1 MAAEMEERA
10 SAARDTANEA
20 KARRGNA
27 IRENSLD
34 DMLRLT
40 SVIEYVALVN
50 ADPDAY
56 PSGSPE
62 RMAAIMHCDD
72 MAKFILSGSIP
83 HKYKEKKEDTGV
95 RSRAYFQA
103 YSR

>member
-1 MAAEMEERA
+1 MASEMEERA

-40 SVIEYVALVN
+40 SVIDYVALVN
-50 ADPDAY
+50 ADPDEY
-56 PSGSPE
+56 PPGSSE
-62 RMAAIMHCDD
+62 RVAAMMHCDD
-72 MAKFILSGSIP
+72 LAKFTISGSIP
-83 HKYKEKKEDTGV
+83 HKYKDKKEDTGV
-95 RSRAYFQA
+95 RARV
-103 YSR
+103 